1 MGATWRI
8 RLWSNNYS
16 SRFESAFRMDAAEC
30 TLELRMR
37 LSQPAPGRIQLLSG
51 RRQVGKTT
59 LLVELA
65 DELGPK
71 AIYWSGDE
79 SGSTAPGAFGRA
91 FADVEAASSV
101 GGTAV
106 LLLDEITSL
115 PSWAAHL
122 KGAWDRLRRRKL
134 RVHIVATGSSS
145 VVLGEGVEESLA
157 GRFERLELTHW
168 TPTALAKNFR
178 MSAERACETTLR
190 SGTYPGAVEYSNA
203 PERWAAYIRD
213 AVIEPALSRD
223 IRDIGRVR
231 RPALLRQV
239 FHVATSSP
247 AQIVALEKMQGRLD
261 ESGSLETIAS
271 YLGLL
276 ERAYHVAHLDKFST
290 RAARQRAAP
299 PKLVTLNHALL
310 AVADPLGAPTAN
322 TDPERFGRWLENAVL
337 AHAWNR
343 GQRVRYWRE
352 EPHEVDAVLDG
363 SRGSFAIEV
372 KSGRYS
378 KADLTGLFEFTRRH
392 PRYRVLVVGVAGNL
406 IVAERLGLPVMR
418 WQDFLLRGPARISD
432 TRDLVSEIAP
442 TDRATKKPQKKPASG
457 PRTPRS
463 PARLRS
469 RVHPAR
475 PRAR

>member
-1 MGATWRI
+1 M
-8 RLWSNNYS
+8 
-16 SRFESAFRMDAAEC
+16 FESSFRMDRAEC
-30 TLELRMR
+30 ALELRLR

-51 RRQVGKTT
+51 PRQVGKTT
-59 LLVELA
+59 LLLEIA
-65 DELGPK
+65 EELGPS

-79 SGSTAPGAFGRA
+79 PGSTAPGAFERA
-91 FADVEAASSV
+91 FAEAEAASIRGS
-101 GGTAV
+101 TAV

-115 PSWAAHL
+115 QGWASHL
-122 KGAWDRLRRRKL
+122 KGGWDRLRRRKL
-134 RVHIVATGSSS
+134 RVHVVATGSSS
-145 VVLGEGVEESLA
+145 VVLGEGAEESLA

-168 TPTALAKNFR
+168 TPSSLAANFR
-178 MSAERACETTLR
+178 MSLERACETTLR
-190 SGTYPGAVEYSNA
+190 HGTYPGAVEYLNA
-203 PERWAAYIRD
+203 PERWAAYVRD
-213 AVIEPALSRD
+213 AIIEPALSRD

-239 FHVATSSP
+239 FHIATTSP
-247 AQIVALEKMQGRLD
+247 AQIVALKKMQGRLE

-271 YLGLL
+271 YLELL
-276 ERAYHVAHLDKFST
+276 ERAYLVAHLDKFST
-290 RAARQRAAP
+290 RTARQRAAP

-310 AVADPLGAPTAN
+310 AVADPLGAPSAA

-363 SRGSFAIEV
+363 SWGSFAIEV
-372 KSGRYS
+372 KSSRYS

-392 PRYRVLVVGVAGNL
+392 PRYRPLVVGVAGNL
-406 IVAERLGLPVMR
+406 TVAERLGLPVMR
-418 WQDFLLRGPARISD
+418 WQDFLIHGPPRVASTPD
-432 TRDLVSEIAP
+432 AVHEAAP
-442 TDRATKKPQKKPASG
+442 TYRAKITKKSATA

-463 PARLRS
+463 RAPLRS
-469 RVHPAR
+469 RARPAR